1 MPEAYSTTLSTN
13 ANGSVTNNGNMIYNR
28 DPLFVDA
35 ANGNFKLNCYSP
47 AVNQG
52 TLTNAPQDDY
62 SGLKRMGNPDLG
74 AYEYGYK
81 FITDEITA
89 GTNPTVTPIIICS
102 NQIQNTNNVLY
113 QGSNHV
119 LLLPSFS
126 VAPTPGAATVF
137 RAEIGASACP

>member
-1 MPEAYSTTLSTN
+1 
-13 ANGSVTNNGNMIYNR
+13 MIYNR

-62 SGLKRMGNPDLG
+62 SGLKRIGNPDLG
-74 AYEYGYK
+74 AYEYVYK
-81 FITDEITA
+81 FVTDEITA
-89 GTNPTVTPIIICS
+89 GTNPNLTGTPIIIGS
-102 NQIQNTNNVLY
+102 SQIQNTNNVLY

-119 LLLPSFS
+119 LLLPGFS